1 MQDISDFNDDTPK
14 AELYQFLS
22 EAIMHNHISDFSS
35 LLSFTQNIPINTKTR
50 PVFESLFTLIRKLY
64 WGFFRDVDKIVY
76 PKVWKETVLPNE
88 NFPHCGDLKRNLTIA
103 NIYVGILDL
112 HGYTAFCDAH
122 KNNLSMLKAL
132 DELIQVELVKLAR
145 IRDVVLQ
152 RQHGDEIILVGT
164 KARDVIELSLDII
177 DFFAKKK
184 GNHSK
189 LKSFL
194 PDMHIS
200 AGIAGG
206 NKFTPFIITLDGDL
220 SGGVVNTAARLQ
232 SRANELSENRSRILV
247 RRTTYHSYVSETKHM
262 QKADMRAPPIH
273 FIDSGTIRF
282 KGLDVA
288 VCELLFDERD
298 NYRVMVEKDLQ
309 TLMKSI
315 EHRSWKE
322 GVFENLLLLLI
333 RLYKFMPPFKIETN
347 TKGIISRLQN
357 EDLINTAKK
366 ILRYFKEDQNY
377 LDAFYDLEYLINH
390 SKSIRGF
397 DPLILEYAEQILERY
412 RDIIADF
419 EVRLESRTK
428 ELSDSALSGKARQM
442 YKESQTALF
451 LQERLKLEIRK
462 YMSDHEIAKMW
473 RAAVNVN
480 YDTPDF
486 TIRSGKQ

>member
-1 MQDISDFNDDTPK
+1 MREISDYHADTPNS
-14 AELYQFLS
+14 ELYEFLS
-22 EAIMHNHISDFSS
+22 EAIIHQYITDFSS
-35 LLSFTQNIPINTKTR
+35 LLTFCRNIPINSKTR
-50 PVFESLFTLIRKLY
+50 PVFEALFVLIRKLY

-76 PKVWKETVLPNE
+76 PKVWKEIVLTND
-88 NFPHCGDLKRNLTIA
+88 NFPHCGDLKKNLTIS
-103 NIYVGILDL
+103 NIFVGILDL
-112 HGYTAFCDAH
+112 HGYTSFCDKH

-132 DELIQVELVKLAR
+132 DELIQLELMKLAR
-145 IRDVVLQ
+145 ARDVVLQ
-152 RQHGDEIILVGT
+152 RQRGDEIVLVGT
-164 KARDVIELSLDII
+164 SAWDIVELTLDII
-177 DFFAKKK
+177 NVFARKKN
-184 GNHSK
+184 GNGTHTMV
-189 LKSFL
+189 L
-194 PDMHIS
+194 PDMHVS

-377 LDAFYDLEYLINH
+377 LDAFYELEYLINH

-419 EVRLESRTK
+419 DVRLESRTK

>member
-1 MQDISDFNDDTPK
+1 MQDISDFKDDTPK

-35 LLSFTQNIPINTKTR
+35 LLSFTRGIPINPRTR
-50 PVFESLFTLIRKLY
+50 PVFESLFILIRKLY

-76 PKVWKETVLPNE
+76 PKVWKETVLPNDD
-88 NFPHCGDLKRNLTIA
+88 FPHCGDLKRNLTIA

-132 DELIQVELVKLAR
+132 DELIQVELMKLAR
-145 IRDVVLQ
+145 MRDVVLQ

-177 DFFAKKK
+177 DVFAKKK
-184 GNHSK
+184 GTHSK

-232 SRANELSENRSRILV
+232 SRANELSENRSRLLV
-247 RRTTYHSYVSETKHM
+247 RRTTYHNYLSETKHIP
-262 QKADMRAPPIH
+262 AVDLRDPPIH
-273 FIDSGTIRF
+273 FIDSGNIRF
-282 KGLDVA
+282 KGIEVA
-288 VCELLFDERD
+288 VSEVLFEERD
-298 NYRVMVEKDLQ
+298 SYRAKIEKDLQ
-309 TLMKSI
+309 SLMKAI
-315 EHRSWKE
+315 ENRSWIE
-322 GVFENLLLLLI
+322 GVFEKLLMLLI
-333 RLYKFMPPFKIETN
+333 RFYKFMPPFQIETHS
-347 TKGIISRLQN
+347 KGIISRLHN
-357 EDLINTAKK
+357 EDLISMAQK

-377 LDAFYDLEYLINH
+377 LDAFAELEMLIEY
-390 SKSIRGF
+390 STSIRGF
-397 DPLILEYAEQILERY
+397 DPLILEYAVQILERY
-412 RDIIADF
+412 RAIISDY
-419 EVRLESRTK
+419 EGRLELRTQ
-428 ELSDSALSGKARQM
+428 ELADSTLSVKARQM
-442 YKESQTALF
+442 YKESQKALF

-462 YMSDHEIAKMW
+462 HISDHEVMKMW
-473 RAAVNVN
+473 RAAVEVN
-480 YDTPDF
+480 YNSPEF
-486 TIRSGKQ
+486 SIRSGKQ